1 VERRF
6 HDPAVAVIGAE
17 SVTVQRAARRTDS
30 SGALTPQRD
39 WENATSVTLTA
50 TSVQPDVTA
59 ETRDAGGVEVT
70 AQWRL
75 FTRDGAVADLRTG
88 DRVVWD
94 GRSLDV
100 VGDPQRWAGP
110 NGGTHHWEVV
120 LREQP
125 VTRSGAV
132 GVSAVLADATRE
144 TATQM
149 RPWTP

>member
-1 VERRF
+1 
-6 HDPAVAVIGAE
+6 VIGAE
-17 SVTVQRAARRTDS
+17 TVVLQRAARLVD
-30 SGALTPQRD
+30 GQGNPTPQRD
-39 WENATSVTLTA
+39 WDNAATATLTGV
-50 TSVQPDVTA
+50 SVQPEGTA
-59 ETRDAGGVEVT
+59 EARDAGGVEVS

-75 FTRDGAVADLRTG
+75 FTRSGAVADFRAG
-88 DRVVWD
+88 DRAVWD
-94 GRSLDV
+94 GRTLDV

-132 GVSAVLADATRE
+132 GVAAVLADATRE
-144 TATQM
+144 TATQI

>member
-1 VERRF
+1 V
-6 HDPAVAVIGAE
+6 
-17 SVTVQRAARRTDS
+17 S
-30 SGALTPQRD
+30 
-39 WENATSVTLTA
+39 
-50 TSVQPDVTA
+50 
-59 ETRDAGGVEVT
+59 

-75 FTRDGAVADLRTG
+75 FTRNGAVADVRAG

-94 GRSLDV
+94 SRSLDV

-110 NGGTHHWEVV
+110 SGGTHHWEVV

-132 GVSAVLADATRE
+132 GVAAVLADATRE
-144 TATQM
+144 TATQI